1 MPIMKTCPK
10 CRKKYEYGKK
20 CSCVNKHRKKALVIK
35 GKDDDFYT
43 KPRWR
48 KLRDQIMER
57 DGNHCQRCLHKYGII
72 NSENPEVHHIKARSQ
87 YPKLQYEPCNLV
99 TVCKTCNLQLG
110 TNGVDWDRS
119 NEIKIDIEP
128 CL

>member
-1 MPIMKTCPK
+1 MAIKKTCLK
-10 CRKKYEYGKK
+10 CRNKHDYGER
-20 CSCVNKHRKKALVIK
+20 CSCVYKHKKKALIIK

-43 KPRWR
+43 KKPWR
-48 KLRDQIMER
+48 NLREQIIER
-57 DGNHCQRCLHKYGII
+57 DGGYCQRCLHKYGII
-72 NSENPEVHHIKARSQ
+72 NSANLEVHHIKPRSK
-87 YPKLQYEPCNLV
+87 YPELQYEISNLV

-110 TNGVDWDRS
+110 TNGVDWDRN

>member
-1 MPIMKTCPK
+1 MPIKKTCPK
-10 CRKKYEYGKK
+10 CRNKHDYGKQ
-20 CSCVNKHRKKALVIK
+20 CSCVNKHKKKALFIK
-35 GKDDDFYT
+35 GKDDNFYT
-43 KPRWR
+43 TLRWR
-48 KLRDQIMER
+48 KLRKQIIER
-57 DGNHCQRCLHKYGII
+57 DGGHCQRCLHNSGII
-72 NSENPEVHHIKARSQ
+72 NSANLEVHHIKARSQ
-87 YPKLQYEPCNLV
+87 YPELQYEPSNLV